1 MSTRE
6 KIFFALP
13 YVIITFLVLVLLGK
27 GCGGEKVI
35 DNLSA
40 KLEKIETEKIFL
52 KYQNAA
58 LLQEVDE
65 LFDLNDSLAER
76 AENIKSKVVK
86 GKERIKYLSETVKIT
101 DTLVIEYT
109 DAMKGQI
116 KDLETLVEVKDSTIN
131 NLAKIISKKDTI
143 TANVEKTLA
152 LTEEQLG
159 AVRADLEESKKQH
172 KKKDRKITVLKIQ
185 RVLYPVATAAGF
197 IWLMLSK

>member
-13 YVIITFLVLVLLGK
+13 YVIIVLLVLLLFGK
-27 GCGGEKVI
+27 GCGGDKVI
-35 DNLSA
+35 DNLTA
-40 KLEKIETEKIFL
+40 EIEKIEAEKKIL
-52 KYQNAA
+52 KSQKEA

-65 LFDLNDSLAER
+65 LFDVNDSLAER
-76 AENIKSKVVK
+76 AEKVKSKVIK

-109 DAMKGQI
+109 DAMRGQI
-116 KDLETLVEVKDSTIN
+116 KDLETLVEVKDSTIKN
-131 NLAKIISKKDTI
+131 QAKIISKKDTI
-143 TANVEKTLA
+143 TANVEKTLS

-159 AVRADLEESKKQH
+159 AVRAELEESKKQH
-172 KKKDRKITVLKIQ
+172 KKKDRRITALKIE

>member
-1 MSTRE
+1 MAIRE

-13 YVIITFLVLVLLGK
+13 YVIITFLVLLLFGK

-35 DNLSA
+35 DNLTA
-40 KLEKIETEKIFL
+40 EIEKIEAEKTIL
-52 KYQNAA
+52 KSQKAE
-58 LLQEVDE
+58 LLLEVDE
-65 LFDLNDSLAER
+65 LFDVNDSLAER

-86 GKERIKYLSETVKIT
+86 GKERVKYLSETVKIT

-116 KDLETLVEVKDSTIN
+116 NDLETLVEVKDSTIN
-131 NLAKIISKKDTI
+131 NQKKIIEKKDSL
-143 TANVEKTLA
+143 TANVEKTA
-152 LTEEQLG
+152 VLTEKQLAETSG
-159 AVRADLEESKKQH
+159 KLEEVKSES
-172 KKKDRKITVLKIQ
+172 KKKDRKITALKIQ